1 MVIHQTACS
10 ENFETPKKYLPK
22 NHTLFSSPGIL
33 KLQYILSSS
42 LRNPQLQVQEI
53 SHNKLGSSISLHL
66 PWVIASPNRGIARS
80 WRRAPIIC
88 HWASTPQGILQS
100 GARAA
105 QRIDV
110 VGYGCLMMLMMD
122 VCVWRRLRLMPW
134 VEQLEFLDW

>member
-10 ENFETPKKYLPK
+10 GNFETPKKYLPK

-42 LRNPQLQVQEI
+42 LRNPQLQVQEEI
-53 SHNKLGSSISLHL
+53 SHNELGSSISLHL
-66 PWVIASPNRGIARS
+66 PWVIASPSRGIARS

-110 VGYGCLMMLMMD
+110 VGYGCLMMLMTVD
-122 VCVWRRLRLMPW
+122 DGCVR
-134 VEQLEFLDW
+134 VETVTTDAMG